1 MTLRVGFLGYG
12 FMGDAHASALARLPM
27 FFPEAPD
34 VERRVLVGRDQAAA
48 ADAADRLGFDE
59 TTDDWEAAIEAVDV
73 LYNLGPNHLHADPS
87 IAALERDV
95 HVLCEKPL
103 ATDVETAERM
113 AEAAAASDAVAA
125 LKIEKAAPRLYALL
139 ENRDQPEDVRL
150 AALKTLGGL
159 GSERIGDAIGL
170 ALDDENEALR
180 KEARRILAGLKG
192 SGEAA
197 VAALRAAL
205 NKGTLREKQSAL
217 ETLGGMGNEA
227 ANEVL
232 AERMRKLLEG
242 ALSPALRLDVFEAAR
257 EAAENSEKLADLVQ
271 EYESSL
277 PEDDPLAEWR
287 VALRGGDPEAGKEI
301 VFEHVSAQ
309 CLRCH
314 QIEGEG
320 GEVAPDLTTIAERRD
335 RPYMLV
341 SLIRPAAEIA
351 EGYAMVTLTLDNGET
366 VAGTLGEET
375 NSHVTVQLLS
385 GEKQKVKK
393 SEIASRQST
402 QASAMPPMGSI
413 LDKQQVRDVIAYLS
427 TLK

>member
-1 MTLRVGFLGYG
+1 V
-12 FMGDAHASALARLPM
+12 
-27 FFPEAPD
+27 
-34 VERRVLVGRDQAAA
+34 
-48 ADAADRLGFDE
+48 
-59 TTDDWEAAIEAVDV
+59 
-73 LYNLGPNHLHADPS
+73 
-87 IAALERDV
+87 
-95 HVLCEKPL
+95 K
-103 ATDVETAERM
+103 
-113 AEAAAASDAVAA
+113 AAASDAGAA

-150 AALKTLGGL
+150 AALKALGGL

-242 ALSPALRLDVFEAAR
+242 ALSPALRLDVLEAAR

-287 VALRGGDPEAGKEI
+287 VALRGGDPKAGKEI

-335 RPYMLV
+335 RPYMLG

-385 GEKQKVKK
+385 GEKQKVRK

-413 LDKQQVRDVIAYLS
+413 LDKQQVRDLIAYLS